1 MLNDDMRI
9 IAIDKKQRCW
19 LLDEN
24 NKLKFTNVTYSYYE
38 NVMLN
43 HKEHL
48 YEISK
53 GNFVNKSITT
63 KKISIKLL
71 SNIFLVWD
79 IDENDEYDNNVD
91 LIYAYENSYLILYE
105 SHLIELELGLDFEFD
120 HRDINFKLID
130 EL

>member
-1 MLNDDMRI
+1 MRI

>member
-9 IAIDKKQRCW
+9 IAIDKEQRCW

-24 NKLKFTNVTYSYYE
+24 NKLKFTNVTYSYYD

-71 SNIFLVWD
+71 SNIFLEWD